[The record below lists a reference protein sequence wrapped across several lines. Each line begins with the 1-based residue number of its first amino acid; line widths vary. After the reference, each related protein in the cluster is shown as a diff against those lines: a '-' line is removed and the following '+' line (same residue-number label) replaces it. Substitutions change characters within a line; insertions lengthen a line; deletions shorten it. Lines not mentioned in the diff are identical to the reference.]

1 MQWTMLYQ
9 SADLIWI
16 FSNQLI
22 TSITFSFPIFQPKP
36 VPVPSEPPKMD
47 LRIFFNQLISFP
59 IFQPKPAPVPS
70 KPPQMEDISDL
81 LKTMMTEKGEKSAAA
96 TKRIYELCDV
106 GHKQN
111 RVPMVC
117 SGKYDILT
125 PLAQC
130 LTQESGG
137 GRRLACLALNNL
149 SIPTENKRVMA
160 HGPPS
165 SAVIGGLCKVIA
177 EEKQDFYLCCI
188 CLMNLSFLEA
198 NITTMLQHSPV
209 AEGSDPSGS
218 GKSEGVRWACGL
230 IKNLALSEE
239 NAAIFGKTDIPKCV
253 VDNIRNTTVPPPRW
267 TANSLEHFSLFVI
280 LNLSHWPVSRD
291 ALIAAGA
298 IGVIKPIM
306 AEGDLQ

>member
-1 MQWTMLYQ
+1 MLQ
-9 SADLIWI
+9 RCDRRNVDWRSWRNMHNHIVKE
-16 FSNQLI
+16 
-22 TSITFSFPIFQPKP
+22 SIAELCQVPFRKKKSPKNVETTTGKDGDAANSPDAKVEETQTDPKP

-117 SGKYDILT
+117 SGKHDILT

-137 GRRLACLALNNL
+137 GRFLACLALNNL
-149 SIPTENKRVMA
+149 SIPMENKRVMA
-160 HGPPS
+160 LGPSS

-177 EEKQDFYLCCI
+177 EEKHDFYLCCI

-209 AEGSDPSGS
+209 AEGSDPVAPLDNPES
-218 GKSEGVRWACGL
+218 L
-230 IKNLALSEE
+230 IRILEKPSTMLL
-239 NAAIFGKTDIPKCV
+239 
-253 VDNIRNTTVPPPRW
+253 RYQ
-267 TANSLEHFSLFVI
+267 SLDLET
-280 LNLSHWPVSRD
+280 
-291 ALIAAGA
+291 